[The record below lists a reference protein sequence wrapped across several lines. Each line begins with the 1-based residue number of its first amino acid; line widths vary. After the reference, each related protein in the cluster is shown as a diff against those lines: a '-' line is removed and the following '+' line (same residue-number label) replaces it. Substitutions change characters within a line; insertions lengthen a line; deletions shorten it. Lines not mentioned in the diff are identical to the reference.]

1 MSNPITFYFGS
12 GSPYAWK
19 IWLALEHKQLPY
31 EAKRMFF
38 DNGDLTTPEFLAINP
53 RHQVPTIVDNGFA
66 LYESSAILEYLED
79 RYPDSGKPL
88 WPKDVQARAIAR
100 RRVAEVSSF
109 LDPIN
114 DKLLPAILVPAGK
127 TPDEAAIAQAIQ
139 ALAEELA
146 RIESWFEHDF
156 VAGSELGG
164 ADFALYP
171 YIAFLGRVD
180 ARKPGYALKAMLP
193 PKIAAWARRIE
204 ALPYFE
210 GTVPPHWKG

>member
-1 MSNPITFYFGS
+1 M
-12 GSPYAWK
+12 
-19 IWLALEHKQLPY
+19 
-31 EAKRMFF
+31 
-38 DNGDLTTPEFLAINP
+38 
-53 RHQVPTIVDNGFA
+53 
-66 LYESSAILEYLED
+66 
-79 RYPDSGKPL
+79 
-88 WPKDVQARAIAR
+88 QARAIAR

-127 TPDEAAIAQAIQ
+127 APDEAAIAQAIQ